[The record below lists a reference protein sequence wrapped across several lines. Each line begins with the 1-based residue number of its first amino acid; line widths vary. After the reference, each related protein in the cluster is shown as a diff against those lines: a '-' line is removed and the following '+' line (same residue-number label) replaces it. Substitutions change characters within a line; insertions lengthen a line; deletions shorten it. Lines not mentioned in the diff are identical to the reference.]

1 MKKFLIV
8 IIFVL
13 LSKTYSL
20 AEVPYFLDFKM
31 ILNESTAGKKA
42 QTSLKKKLENGFNQ
56 IKKREK
62 EILDEEKKLIQQKK
76 IISNEEYKKKLSS
89 LRERV
94 SSIQKERTTL
104 LQNVANQRAKAKKTL
119 LENLNPIVKDYM
131 KEKKIRMVVD
141 KKSILLADENLDITQ
156 EIKNK
161 LNKKLKSIKLD

>member
-62 EILDEEKKLIQQKK
+62 EILDEEK
-76 IISNEEYKKKLSS
+76 N
-89 LRERV
+89 
-94 SSIQKERTTL
+94 
-104 LQNVANQRAKAKKTL
+104 
-119 LENLNPIVKDYM
+119 
-131 KEKKIRMVVD
+131 
-141 KKSILLADENLDITQ
+141 
-156 EIKNK
+156 
-161 LNKKLKSIKLD
+161 